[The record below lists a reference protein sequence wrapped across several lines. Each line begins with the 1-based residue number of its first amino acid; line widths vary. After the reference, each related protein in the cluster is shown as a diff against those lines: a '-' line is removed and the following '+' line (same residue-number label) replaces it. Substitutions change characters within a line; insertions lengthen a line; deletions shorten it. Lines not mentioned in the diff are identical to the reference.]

1 MRRNIETLI
10 NEMKSKMSGYAVML
24 QYRYMNL
31 CVKAE
36 PAALLSFTV
45 TDDEEEETFMYD
57 IRKPMAFINEG
68 DNGVFD
74 INRQTGINT
83 AKSVFEKGTLFV
95 TGRR

>member
-1 MRRNIETLI
+1 MLNDDIIRKNVRKNENIKKEKEIRERNLV
-10 NEMKSKMSGYAVML
+10 N
-24 QYRYMNL
+24 
-31 CVKAE
+31 
-36 PAALLSFTV
+36 
-45 TDDEEEETFMYD
+45 DDEEEETFMYD